1 MERMGRQ
8 SVALMAEQLTKPSIE
23 SSDNLS
29 EMKRFLRSEFDG
41 VFANFLDE
49 RGQLPYLYFYQ
60 SASRFK
66 EGMFEFDMD
75 RIVQSSYII
84 DRYIAR
90 NAPTQISIPE
100 FVRLRVLKNRFQSP
114 QDMFIEAADWVLHY
128 LCTYYWVKFQE
139 EMAKVPHDADSHAS
153 SGRINTPKFDKS
165 VCTGKMRV

>member
-1 MERMGRQ
+1 MQRVGRQ
-8 SVALMAEQLTKPSIE
+8 SVAVLADQLTKPCIE

-29 EMKRFLRSEFDG
+29 EMKRFLRSEFDT
-41 VFANFLDE
+41 VFASFLE
-49 RGQLPYLYFYQ
+49 ARGQLSYLYFYQ
-60 SASRFK
+60 STSRFK
-66 EGMFEFDMD
+66 EGIFEFDMD

-100 FVRLRVLKNRFQSP
+100 FIRLRVLKNRFQAP

-139 EMAKVPHDADSHAS
+139 ELSKIPNPGDYKEHPS
-153 SGRINTPKFDKS
+153 SLRLNTPKFS
-165 VCTGKMRV
+165 VEPLNGN